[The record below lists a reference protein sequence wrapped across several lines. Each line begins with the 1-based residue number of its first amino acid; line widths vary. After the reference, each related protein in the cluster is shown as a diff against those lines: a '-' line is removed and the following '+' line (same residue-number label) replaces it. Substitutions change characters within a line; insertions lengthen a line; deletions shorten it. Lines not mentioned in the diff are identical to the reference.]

1 MKMTP
6 NKITLAFKKFGNEEE
21 TVFDDN
27 FFNGLLDDPLD
38 EPTDEP
44 QSPKEEPA
52 PEVVDP
58 KPEETP
64 AKEVPTEEVVTDP
77 APEAQPK
84 PEEKPAPAAEQHA
97 PEVTPPATEPQ
108 QLDLSQVQGELE
120 KRYALTDEQADM
132 LTTDPQKVF
141 PQLAAQLHMQVL
153 SHVLKVFEAS
163 LPQQL
168 QMITSR
174 QQEYQQVEGQFKQ
187 LYPGLDMAKPDVYQ
201 AVTTAANMVKQQFPQ
216 LSMDDKVKRVGLLAH
231 SLLGTIPSEVSQAAP
246 AAKPAPKPIPVS
258 PNPVRGSTKPNAATP
273 TEWDQFLSELKDED

>member
-6 NKITLAFKKFGNEEE
+6 NKITLAFKKFGNEEDA
-21 TVFDDN
+21 VFDDS
-27 FFNGLLDDPLD
+27 FFNGLLEDPLD

-44 QSPKEEPA
+44 PPPEKELA

-64 AKEVPTEEVVTDP
+64 VKDVPVEEVVPVP
-77 APEAQPK
+77 ASEAQPK
-84 PEEKPAPAAEQHA
+84 TEEKPAPAAEQPA
-97 PEVTPPATEPQ
+97 PEVTPPATEPRQ
-108 QLDLSQVQGELE
+108 VDLSQVQGELE

-132 LTTDPQKVF
+132 LTTDPQKAF

-153 SHVLKVFEAS
+153 SHVLRVFEAS

-187 LYPGLDMAKPDVYQ
+187 LYPGLDMAKPDVLQ
-201 AVTTAANMVKQQFPQ
+201 AVTTAAGMVKQQFPQ

-231 SLLGTIPSEVSQAAP
+231 SLLGTIPSEVSQGAP

-258 PNPVRGSTKPNAATP
+258 PNPVRGSTKPNAAPP